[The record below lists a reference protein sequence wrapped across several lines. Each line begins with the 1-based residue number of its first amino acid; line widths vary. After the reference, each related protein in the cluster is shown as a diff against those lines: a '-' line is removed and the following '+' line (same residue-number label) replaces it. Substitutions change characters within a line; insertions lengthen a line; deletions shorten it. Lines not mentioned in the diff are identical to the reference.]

1 MAAKAW
7 GAMRRDEDEL
17 RNGAVMT
24 LREIAEAM
32 GLSWQRV
39 QQLEARAMGKVRA
52 AMEKKKGDWR

>member
-1 MAAKAW
+1 
-7 GAMRRDEDEL
+7 MRRDEDEL

-39 QQLEARAMGKVRA
+39 QQLEARAMRKVRA
-52 AMEKKKGDWR
+52 VMEKKKGDWR